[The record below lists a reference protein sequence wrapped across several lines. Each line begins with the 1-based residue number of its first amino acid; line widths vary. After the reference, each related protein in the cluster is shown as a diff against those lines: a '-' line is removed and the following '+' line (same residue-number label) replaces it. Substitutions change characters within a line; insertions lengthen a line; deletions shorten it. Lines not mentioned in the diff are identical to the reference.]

1 MIATIAVIAAIA
13 EKKRFS
19 DRSDHIRNHSLAIA
33 ATTIPE
39 IEKVPSQRLLSLRS
53 PESGFHM
60 IAAIAEFF
68 LSDIL
73 QRQQSLRQK
82 TFHPSD
88 CCRCHRC
95 DRCNRWRVVSIWSL
109 WLLRSLN
116 FFSAIA
122 AITAIIWKPGFTVTN
137 RWKDLQQARRK
148 AGRFTRRKGLRRSFT
163 LGYLGLSLQQRLHAQ
178 HTFLN
183 SSLPPINAWL
193 RRAVQPNFTFYRE
206 RKQKKTNFS
215 PSLFLP
221 LEIVLRYLCW
231 REFVYI
237 NLAQLAN
244 WNNGPKV
251 SKNA

>member
-13 EKKRFS
+13 EKKKVQRSQRSYQKPLSS
-19 DRSDHIRNHSLAIA
+19 DRSDNNPWDRKSSISAI
-33 ATTIPE
+33 
-39 IEKVPSQRLLSLRS
+39 VV
-53 PESGFHM
+53 
-60 IAAIAEFF
+60 AAIAGEWFPYDRCDRWIF
-68 LSDIL
+68 SQRL

-116 FFSAIA
+116 IFSAIA

-137 RWKDLQQARRK
+137 RWQDLQQARRK

-163 LGYLGLSLQQRLHAQ
+163 LGCLGLSLQQRLHAQ

-215 PSLFLP
+215 PSLSLP

-237 NLAQLAN
+237 KLAQLAN